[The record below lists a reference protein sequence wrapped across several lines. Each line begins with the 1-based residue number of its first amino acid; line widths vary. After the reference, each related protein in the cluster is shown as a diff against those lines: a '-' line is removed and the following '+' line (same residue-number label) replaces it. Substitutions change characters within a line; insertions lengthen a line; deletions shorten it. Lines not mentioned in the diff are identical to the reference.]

1 MPTIDLTEATFP
13 DALKSNDI
21 VLVDW
26 WADWCGPCKAFAPTY
41 EKASEAH
48 PDITFA
54 KVDTEANQ
62 QLSAMAQITSI
73 PTLMVFREQILLF
86 SQAGALPPAQLEELI
101 QATKNLNMDDVRKAM
116 LEQQMDQQNVSDD
129 I

>member
-1 MPTIDLTEATFP
+1 MPTINLTNETFQQTI
-13 DALKSNDI
+13 SQTDI

-41 EKASEAH
+41 EKASKAH

-62 QLSAMAQITSI
+62 NLSQMAQITSI
-73 PTLMVFREQILLF
+73 PTLMVFRENILLF
-86 SQAGALPPAQLEELI
+86 SQAGALPPAALEELI
-101 QATKNLNMDDVRKAM
+101 QATKALNMNQVKA
-116 LEQQMDQQNVSDD
+116 EIERQRQDESQS
-129 I
+129 

>member
-1 MPTIDLTEATFP
+1 MPTIDLTQDTFQ
-13 DALKSNDI
+13 DALSKTDI

-48 PDITFA
+48 PEITFA

-62 QLSAMAQITSI
+62 QLSQMAQISSI
-73 PTLMVFREQILLF
+73 PTLMVFRENILLF

-116 LEQQMDQQNVSDD
+116 LEQQMEQQNVSRDS
-129 I
+129 